1 MDDALSSRDIRETEL
16 DAHAADGHR
25 FQLIARLPAAPRG
38 SLLWLPAMGIGAK
51 HYIPFADALA
61 RRGIAVFVHE
71 WRGAGSSSVRA
82 SRETDWGYRE
92 LLTLD
97 IPASEA
103 LVAQHVP
110 DGPRTLGGH
119 SLGGQLACC
128 RLGLS
133 PESAQRLW
141 LVGSGAPYWRAFP
154 ARTAWWLP
162 LVYRFLPW
170 LADFHGVLP
179 GRRIG
184 FGGQEARGVIRDWSR
199 SGLSGRYAAA
209 GVDVDLEAAMAA
221 LTLDAH
227 AVALANDWL
236 GPVSSLRFLLSKL
249 RRVEPRIEV
258 LDADALGARADHYAW
273 MKRPDAVADALLR

>member
-1 MDDALSSRDIRETEL
+1 MDDATPREVRALEL

-25 FQLIARLPAAPRG
+25 FQLIARLPAAPRA

-51 HYIPFADALA
+51 HYMPFADALA
-61 RRGIAVFVHE
+61 RRGVAVFVHE

-82 SRETDWGYRE
+82 SRDTDWGYRE

-103 LVAQHVP
+103 IVAQHAA
-110 DGPRTLGGH
+110 GAPRILGGH

-179 GRRIG
+179 GRRIR

-209 GVDVDLEAAMAA
+209 GVDVDLESAMAA

-227 AVALANDWL
+227 AVALAQDWL

-249 RRVEPRIEV
+249 RRVEPRIDV
-258 LDADALGARADHYAW
+258 LDATALGTRADHYAW
-273 MKRPDAVADALLR
+273 MKRPTAVVDALLR

>member
-1 MDDALSSRDIRETEL
+1 MDESIDSGAVRALEL
-16 DAHAADGHR
+16 DAEAADGHR
-25 FQLIARLPAAPRG
+25 FQLLARVPAQPQA
-38 SLLWLPAMGIGAK
+38 SVLWLPAMGIAAR
-51 HYIPFADALA
+51 HYLPLADALA
-61 RRGIAVFVHE
+61 ARGIAVFVHE
-71 WRGAGSSSVRA
+71 WRGGGSSDVRA
-82 SRETDWGYRE
+82 SRDCDWGYRE

-103 LVAQHVP
+103 LVAGHAPGVP
-110 DGPRTLGGH
+110 RILGGH

-133 PESAQRLW
+133 PDSAARLW

-154 ARTAWWLP
+154 LRTKWWLP
-162 LVYRFLPW
+162 FVYRFLAW
-170 LADFHGVLP
+170 LAERHGALP

-184 FGGQEARGVIRDWSR
+184 FGGQEARGVVRDWSR

-227 AVALANDWL
+227 AVVLERDWL
-236 GPVSSLRFLLSKL
+236 GPLPSLRFLLSKL
-249 RRVEPRIEV
+249 RHSSQRIDV
-258 LDADALGARADHYAW
+258 LDAATLDTRADHYAW
-273 MKRPDAVADALLR
+273 MKQPQAVVAALLD